1 MDIQTATTSTL
12 AKQDANSGL
21 QIRQSQQAQPELDPR
36 GTINAVEES
45 AKKENAKEQPTEK
58 QLEELA
64 SNMSDMMSMMR
75 KGLAFRVDD
84 HSGTSVVSVLDVDSG
99 EVLRQIPSE
108 EALELAAKLT
118 EVTGLLMKTEA

>member
-1 MDIQTATTSTL
+1 MDIQTATSSTL
-12 AKQDANSGL
+12 AKPDISGT
-21 QIRQSQQAQPELDPR
+21 QVKQSQHTNPELDPR

-45 AKKENAKEQPTEK
+45 AKQEESKQQPSQK
-58 QLEELA
+58 QLEDLA
-64 SNMSDMMSMMR
+64 TNMSDMMSMMR

-84 HSGTSVVSVLDVDSG
+84 SSGASVVSVMDVESG

>member
-12 AKQDANSGL
+12 AKQDASGI
-21 QIRQSQQAQPELDPR
+21 QVKQSQQMQPELDPR

-58 QLEELA
+58 QLEDLA
-64 SNMSDMMSMMR
+64 TNMSDMMSMMR

-84 HSGTSVVSVLDVDSG
+84 SSGTSVVSVLDVESG

>member
-12 AKQDANSGL
+12 AKQDASGI
-21 QIRQSQQAQPELDPR
+21 QVKQSHQMQPELDPR

-58 QLEELA
+58 QLEDLA
-64 SNMSDMMSMMR
+64 TNMSDMMSMMR

-84 HSGTSVVSVLDVDSG
+84 SSGTSVVSVLDVESG

>member
-12 AKQDANSGL
+12 AKQDASGI
-21 QIRQSQQAQPELDPR
+21 QVKQSQQMQPELDPR

-58 QLEELA
+58 QLEDLA
-64 SNMSDMMSMMR
+64 TNMSDMMSMMR

-84 HSGTSVVSVLDVDSG
+84 SSGTSVVSVLDVESG

-118 EVTGLLMKTEA
+118 EVTGLLMKAEA

>member
-12 AKQDANSGL
+12 AKQDASGI
-21 QIRQSQQAQPELDPR
+21 QVKQSQQMQPELDPR

-58 QLEELA
+58 QLEDLA
-64 SNMSDMMSMMR
+64 TNMSDMMSMMR

-84 HSGTSVVSVLDVDSG
+84 NSGTSVVSVLDVESG

-108 EALELAAKLT
+108 EALELAEKLT